1 MLGLGGQYSF
11 QGIHVRTDSVNMEI
25 DYGLLAFRT
34 FLFITLNISH
44 QYIRDFFADNKGAT
58 LKDAIRWPNNLS
70 GVIGEGPNSFRAARI
85 PAQSSGN
92 PSFQEVQSLLWHNRL
107 PALSEPCCGQHLR

>member
-25 DYGLLAFRT
+25 DDGLLAFRT

-58 LKDAIRWPNNLS
+58 LRMPSDGLIIFRESSAKDRIALERLVSLRYRKNSCRCRWRIDKFAGFIADNTL
-70 GVIGEGPNSFRAARI
+70 GV
-85 PAQSSGN
+85 
-92 PSFQEVQSLLWHNRL
+92 
-107 PALSEPCCGQHLR
+107 